1 MKIFCI
7 LSLVLMIHTAQADSL
22 GDEVAAL
29 KIKFPEGRKLSSNEL
44 RQVLQLAH
52 RGGIERVVEI
62 QPQKGYSGAQGLK
75 LKAKEVVKDRRGSQI
90 SLNIW
95 PKKWHP
101 DLSRPHPNAS
111 TNGLGG
117 FFLDKGGTYEY
128 QWATFTI
135 KGHTVRLHCSRDTTD
150 LAEADKALDALL
162 KGRIDF
168 QNDEAKTQFKEVN
181 TSLLDSIFIN
191 GKAVMIGF
199 GTGDPLCG
207 SSIHGELKGDRLII
221 GRVMHIC
228 A

>member
-1 MKIFCI
+1 MKIFYL
-7 LSLVLMIHTAQADSL
+7 LSLVLIVNSAQADWL

-52 RGGIERVVEI
+52 RGGIERVAEI
-62 QPQKGYSGAQGLK
+62 QPASSQSGAQGLRIA
-75 LKAKEVVKDRRGSQI
+75 AKEVVKERRGSQI
-90 SLNIW
+90 SLDIW
-95 PKKWHP
+95 PKKWRF
-101 DLSRPHPNAS
+101 DLTHPHPHTS
-111 TNGLGG
+111 TNRLGE
-117 FFLDKGGTYEY
+117 FFLSEGGKFKSEL
-128 QWATFTI
+128 ATFTI
-135 KGHTVRLHCSRDTTD
+135 QGKTVRLQCSKDTD

-162 KGRIDF
+162 KGRVDF
-168 QNDEAKTQFKEVN
+168 QNDEGKTKFKEVN

-199 GTGDPLCG
+199 GSGDPWCG

-221 GRVMHIC
+221 GSVSHIC